1 MKTLI
6 SNTLIETLTSNIV
19 MFSILVIDDEPDN
32 FDVIEA
38 LLSDR
43 DYQLHYAA
51 NGQAAID
58 SLDLFQPDV
67 ILLDV
72 MMPGIDGIEICRQIK
87 AMPQWEAVPIIMVTS
102 LTAKA
107 DIARCLNAGADDFI
121 SKPVNRLELGARVR
135 SMLRIHQQ
143 YQQLA
148 TFNNHLEAT
157 VKQRTAQ
164 LQTMIFQDALTT
176 LPSKTFLLQKLAKIL
191 EAEKSSFAVIY
202 LDCDQFKLINGSF
215 GYVFGNQ
222 LLIAIA
228 ERLQYHLGPGDMLA
242 RVGEDEFCFLLPETT
257 QEISHGEIFARTI
270 ALIEEITQSFN
281 TPFIVADCEIF
292 MTACLG
298 VALGNSSNYKQPE
311 EPLQDA
317 DTAMYKAKLHGKGCY
332 QIFDRQMSLAM
343 LNRLTLE
350 NDLQRALTHQEF
362 VVYYQPIVNLQTQK
376 VAGFEALVRWL
387 HPDRGMVSPGEFIPC
402 MEETGLIVPVGMVV
416 LKQACQQLKI
426 WQQQGWQDLTMSVNL
441 SVRQFA
447 CPTLLADIDQ
457 VLTETAINPACLKL
471 EITESAIM
479 DNAEI
484 AIVLTKHLRSRQ
496 IQISVDDFGTGY
508 SSLGYL
514 HRFPVDTLK
523 IDRSFVHQIQSG
535 SRNYQV
541 VNTII
546 ILSHQLGLAVIA
558 EGIETEEQHQWLQQL
573 GCEFG
578 QGYLFSKPLPAAE
591 IEKIYFRK

>member
-1 MKTLI
+1 
-6 SNTLIETLTSNIV
+6 
-19 MFSILVIDDEPDN
+19 
-32 FDVIEA
+32 
-38 LLSDR
+38 
-43 DYQLHYAA
+43 
-51 NGQAAID
+51 
-58 SLDLFQPDV
+58 
-67 ILLDV
+67 
-72 MMPGIDGIEICRQIK
+72 
-87 AMPQWEAVPIIMVTS
+87 
-102 LTAKA
+102 
-107 DIARCLNAGADDFI
+107 
-121 SKPVNRLELGARVR
+121 
-135 SMLRIHQQ
+135 
-143 YQQLA
+143 
-148 TFNNHLEAT
+148 
-157 VKQRTAQ
+157 
-164 LQTMIFQDALTT
+164 
-176 LPSKTFLLQKLAKIL
+176 
-191 EAEKSSFAVIY
+191 
-202 LDCDQFKLINGSF
+202 
-215 GYVFGNQ
+215 
-222 LLIAIA
+222 
-228 ERLQYHLGPGDMLA
+228 
-242 RVGEDEFCFLLPETT
+242 
-257 QEISHGEIFARTI
+257 
-270 ALIEEITQSFN
+270 
-281 TPFIVADCEIF
+281 

-298 VALGNSSNYKQPE
+298 VALGSSSNYQQPE

-362 VVYYQPIVNLQTQK
+362 VVYYQPIVNLRTQK
-376 VAGFEALVRWL
+376 VAGFEALVRWQ

-402 MEETGLIVPVGMVV
+402 MEETGLIVSVGMVV
-416 LKQACQQLKI
+416 LKQACQQLKA

-447 CPTLLADIDQ
+447 CSTLLADIDQ
-457 VLTETAINPACLKL
+457 VLAETAVNPACLKL

-484 AIVLTKHLRSRQ
+484 AIALTKKLRLRQ
-496 IQISVDDFGTGY
+496 IQISIDDFGTGY

-523 IDRSFVHQIQSG
+523 IDRSFVHQIQAG

-546 ILSHQLGLAVIA
+546 ILSNQLELAVIA

-591 IEKIYFRK
+591 IEKIYFLK

>member
-1 MKTLI
+1 MKI
-6 SNTLIETLTSNIV
+6 LTSNALMETLSSNIV
-19 MFSILVIDDEPDN
+19 IFSVLVVDDEPDN

-51 NGQAAID
+51 NGQDAIA
-58 SLDLFQPDV
+58 SLETCQPDV

-72 MMPGIDGIEICRQIK
+72 MMPGIDGIEVCRQIK

-121 SKPVNRLELGARVR
+121 SKPVNRLELDARVR

-157 VKQRTAQ
+157 VRQRTTQ
-164 LQTMIFQDALTT
+164 LQTMILQDALTT
-176 LPSKTFLLQKLAKIL
+176 LPSRTFLLQKLAKIL
-191 EAEKSSFAVIY
+191 QTGKSSFTVIY

-215 GYVFGNQ
+215 GYAVGNQ

-228 ERLQYHLGPGDMLA
+228 ERLQHHLRPGDMLA
-242 RVGEDEFCFLLPETT
+242 RMGEDEFCFLLPETEE
-257 QEISHGEIFARTI
+257 EISRGKIFDHILAF
-270 ALIEEITQSFN
+270 IEGINQSFN
-281 TPFIVADCEIF
+281 KPFVVADCEIF

-298 VALGNSSNYKQPE
+298 VALGSSTYQQPE

-350 NDLQRALTHQEF
+350 NDLQRALAHQEF
-362 VVYYQPIVNLQTQK
+362 VIYYQPIMHLQTQK
-376 VAGFEALVRWL
+376 VAGFEALVRWQ

-416 LKQACQQLKI
+416 LKQACQQLKA
-426 WQQQGWQDLTMSVNL
+426 WQKEGWQDLTMSVNL

-447 CPTLLADIDQ
+447 SSTLLADIDQ
-457 VLTETAINPACLKL
+457 VLAETAINPACLKL

-484 AIVLTKHLRSRQ
+484 AIALTEQLRSRQ
-496 IQISVDDFGTGY
+496 IQISIDDFGTGY

-523 IDRSFVHQIQSG
+523 IDRSFVHQIQAG

-541 VNTII
+541 VNTIV
-546 ILSHQLGLAVIA
+546 ILSNQLELAVIA
-558 EGIETEEQHQWLQQL
+558 EGIETQEQHQWLQQL

-591 IEKIYFRK
+591 IERIYFLK